1 MFWLRLI
8 GATLMIGG
16 IVDISLLHFAHINL
30 VGISGSAYFLGIL
43 GMFLAELGRDP
54 SEDNLE

>member
-1 MFWLRLI
+1 
-8 GATLMIGG
+8 MIGG
-16 IVDISLLHFAHINL
+16 IVDISLVHFAHINL